1 MSWFAKLSVG
11 AGVVL
16 MILLASAP
24 LSYAQQGPASPPE
37 QPVPEQPAV
46 PDEDADEDT
55 PEVPELP
62 PQEEAVE
69 PTEVAGDQDQPELAE
84 FLPEKGFYGGKEANS
99 SLKFEPLAPLPRPIR
114 GAFMGTLDGIM
125 IVAGGVGYIPETG
138 SLSNCEFLDT
148 IYYMSPGESGRHIR
162 WRRSPLQLPAATAF
176 GATAITEQG
185 MACLGG
191 WTPDGVT
198 NRVFRLTWQKEEDL
212 SKVLD
217 EIIKADEDAEK
228 QTSDEEEEDEQ
239 PRFLRYSDGE
249 FIEVEP
255 DALSKF
261 VKDEIKADE
270 LSGTEYQ
277 LPEEAR
283 ILLKTGRLAVWTD
296 GGLFDIEDDSPVE
309 LEETTLVEL
318 PDGQILQVRSGKVPG
333 HFELKQG
340 VEWDEEDDVW
350 KGLHNLPEPLAF
362 ASAKVMQDDYSED
375 FHLYVVGGYRPPAPD
390 EEAADSETRPTA
402 ATQTS
407 EDDKSEQA
415 VPLITL
421 PVEDN
426 TEGTLSDV
434 IYRCLLPKKIEY
446 TGVINRVKAVVRS
459 IREDARQRRP
469 DWETVH
475 NRTPDGEEV
484 SPLSGGVMLSML
496 AVSRSEWAFK
506 NVLYVTGGMQLA
518 EDGQGYVQHPDVWR
532 FAPGDMSR
540 DGWYKMHD
548 LPPNLAAYD
557 AVEVG
562 PSHMLVLAEK
572 NSTSAR
578 TLNEVARRD
587 AANSFFS
594 YHRITETWVD
604 LTGGEPVHGGE
615 MFKSGEDF
623 IWIGLSKVRG
633 LVAADEG
640 RTLQDV
646 IVGGAE
652 KGKLEYKARHFSS
665 VDFLVIGLYIVVM
678 MWVGTRAARRDRD
691 TDDYFLGGRKIP
703 WWVAGVSIYA
713 TGISAIS
720 FMAIPAKTYSLD
732 WSYICLGIFPPFLVF
747 IAAYTF
753 VPLLR
758 GLNITTMMEYMEM
771 RFGKSVRTLNTLIMV
786 IIQIGGRMSVTLL
799 LPAIALSAVTGW
811 NIYACVLVM
820 GVLATI
826 YTVVGGISAVIWT
839 DFAQVCVIFGGAILS
854 FVLICWNVDGGLGG
868 VIDIGMNFDKFRSFD
883 FAWDFTVPTFW
894 VFTVWALADLFGK
907 LGQEGM
913 QRAFSTKDVSSARKS
928 MITMA
933 ILSVPGTLLFYAL
946 GAALFAYYHQN
957 PGDLNPN
964 LKTDATFPLFIAQQL
979 PVGVA
984 GLVIA
989 GLFAAAMS
997 TLDSGMNSV
1006 ATVITRDFYAAFR
1019 KDTSE
1024 AERLKVARWITLIA
1038 GSIGT
1043 LLALYMA
1050 SFELPSLWDTFSK
1063 IMGLIGGGFGG
1074 VIVLALLTKRTNT
1087 AGALIGTIF
1096 GTIMMISLEAKVF
1109 GFRVSFFM
1117 YGTLS
1122 MAICI
1127 ITGYFFSLITPTKPK
1142 DLTGLTLWT
1151 IPKKRKEQLEQ

>member
-1 MSWFAKLSVG
+1 
-11 AGVVL
+11 
-16 MILLASAP
+16 
-24 LSYAQQGPASPPE
+24 
-37 QPVPEQPAV
+37 
-46 PDEDADEDT
+46 
-55 PEVPELP
+55 
-62 PQEEAVE
+62 
-69 PTEVAGDQDQPELAE
+69 
-84 FLPEKGFYGGKEANS
+84 
-99 SLKFEPLAPLPRPIR
+99 
-114 GAFMGTLDGIM
+114 
-125 IVAGGVGYIPETG
+125 
-138 SLSNCEFLDT
+138 
-148 IYYMSPGESGRHIR
+148 
-162 WRRSPLQLPAATAF
+162 
-176 GATAITEQG
+176 
-185 MACLGG
+185 
-191 WTPDGVT
+191 
-198 NRVFRLTWQKEEDL
+198 
-212 SKVLD
+212 
-217 EIIKADEDAEK
+217 
-228 QTSDEEEEDEQ
+228 
-239 PRFLRYSDGE
+239 
-249 FIEVEP
+249 
-255 DALSKF
+255 
-261 VKDEIKADE
+261 
-270 LSGTEYQ
+270 
-277 LPEEAR
+277 
-283 ILLKTGRLAVWTD
+283 
-296 GGLFDIEDDSPVE
+296 
-309 LEETTLVEL
+309 
-318 PDGQILQVRSGKVPG
+318 
-333 HFELKQG
+333 
-340 VEWDEEDDVW
+340 
-350 KGLHNLPEPLAF
+350 
-362 ASAKVMQDDYSED
+362 
-375 FHLYVVGGYRPPAPD
+375 
-390 EEAADSETRPTA
+390 
-402 ATQTS
+402 
-407 EDDKSEQA
+407 
-415 VPLITL
+415 
-421 PVEDN
+421 
-426 TEGTLSDV
+426 
-434 IYRCLLPKKIEY
+434 
-446 TGVINRVKAVVRS
+446 
-459 IREDARQRRP
+459 
-469 DWETVH
+469 
-475 NRTPDGEEV
+475 
-484 SPLSGGVMLSML
+484 LSML

-506 NVLYVTGGMQLA
+506 DVLYVTGGMQLA
-518 EDGQGYVQHPDVWR
+518 EDGEGYVQHPAVWR
-532 FAPGDMSR
+532 FAPGDKTR
-540 DGWYKMHD
+540 DGWYEMKD
-548 LPPNLAAYD
+548 LPPDLAAYD

-572 NSTSAR
+572 DATSAR
-578 TLNEVARRD
+578 TLNEVATRD

-604 LTGGEPVHGGE
+604 LTGDEPVPGGE

-633 LVAADEG
+633 LVAADEE

-646 IVGGAE
+646 VVGGAE
-652 KGKLEYKARHFSS
+652 KGKLEYEERHFSII
-665 VDFLVIGLYIVVM
+665 DFLVIGLYIVVL
-678 MWVGTRAARRDRD
+678 MWVGTRVARRDRD
-691 TDDYFLGGRKIP
+691 TDDYFLGGRRIP

-732 WSYICLGIFPPFLVF
+732 WSYICLGIFPPFLVL

-854 FVLICWNVDGGLGG
+854 FILICFSVDGGLGG
-868 VIDIGMNFDKFRSFD
+868 VVEIGMNFDKFRSFD

-933 ILSVPGTLLFYAL
+933 VLSVPGTLLFYAL

-964 LKTDATFPLFIAQQL
+964 LQTDATFPLFIAQKL
-979 PVGVA
+979 PAGVA

-1006 ATVITRDFYAAFR
+1006 ATVLTRDFYAAFR
-1019 KDTSE
+1019 KETTED
-1024 AERLKVARWITLIA
+1024 ERLKVARWITLFA

-1050 SFELPSLWDTFSK
+1050 SFTLPSLWDTFSK
-1063 IMGLIGGGFGG
+1063 IMSLIGGGFGG
-1074 VIVLALLTKRTNT
+1074 VIVLALLTKRANT

-1096 GTIMMISLEAKVF
+1096 GTLMMISLEGKVF

-1151 IPKKRKEQLEQ
+1151 IPKKRKEQLDQQ